1 MQSHGEE
8 TPQPAL
14 EREVHRQAKDSRFGC
29 SAVAR
34 GGSHREDSIL
44 VPSASCAGRQD
55 EKLAAVA
62 LDKVA
67 VGIPLVAKVA
77 VRIPLV
83 ACPPCRCGLA
93 TRQSLRSAKLCKM
106 AWRVQDARMGEIAVR
121 DEGVGGQPVDECV
134 PRLSIEV
141 IPKSTWVDAVD
152 ELRMREAE
160 NPRRSKGIRD
170 REPSAGSVRFFPKSA
185 ALRCAAGLARASAR
199 EMPRVRTRW
208 CTPPTSLVAL
218 VGWEGRAVGVRD
230 EGKQLI
236 EADCLPILLPSHAVL
251 VSHFARHTN
260 PFGRVGLLAT
270 KLTERPKLAAGA

>member
-1 MQSHGEE
+1 MQATISPHY
-8 TPQPAL
+8 
-14 EREVHRQAKDSRFGC
+14 C
-29 SAVAR
+29 S
-34 GGSHREDSIL
+34 
-44 VPSASCAGRQD
+44 
-55 EKLAAVA
+55 
-62 LDKVA
+62 
-67 VGIPLVAKVA
+67 
-77 VRIPLV
+77 
-83 ACPPCRCGLA
+83 
-93 TRQSLRSAKLCKM
+93 KLCNIVFSFGHIIVQYCACISPYHFLPNCAKM

-208 CTPPTSLVAL
+208 CTRWCTRRS
-218 VGWEGRAVGVRD
+218 
-230 EGKQLI
+230 
-236 EADCLPILLPSHAVL
+236 S
-251 VSHFARHTN
+251 
-260 PFGRVGLLAT
+260 
-270 KLTERPKLAAGA
+270 